1 MKALLFITQMI
12 TIDVLIIILP
22 FLVFFYNMTSHKKEK
37 KEVHDHASPPTAETT
52 PPSTG
57 SISGD
62 QTAATDLQNLQ
73 ERLTKALQEKD
84 EYLALLQR
92 ERADFMNYKKRVEE
106 EKKDVIA
113 FGQSLLLLKWIPLY
127 ELFIKAESHLPESL
141 AQDDWVKGVLQ
152 IKALFEKLFSD
163 LEVKKIETVGHPFDS
178 NMHEAMMEVPGEKG
192 MVIQEFEPGYLFHG
206 RVLKA
211 AKVAVGRGETSAAE
225 QASPTEQEPSQEKP
239 NTTTEQPSP
248 SEPSLDSNPTI

>member
-1 MKALLFITQMI
+1 MKALLFITRMI
-12 TIDVLIIILP
+12 TIYVLIIILP

-37 KEVHDHASPPTAETT
+37 KEVHDPASPPTAETT
-52 PPSTG
+52 SPSTG

-73 ERLTKALQEKD
+73 ERLTKALQEKE

-192 MVIQEFEPGYLFHG
+192 MVIREFEAGYFFHG
-206 RVLKA
+206 RVVKA
-211 AKVAVGRGETSAAE
+211 AKVAVGNGEESRSE